1 MDDKNIPIYFD
12 GFKQNFFDNR
22 DQLGYNGLRLF
33 LGLMVLGSKCL
44 FFKSFLKNLDF
55 KKMGALYERK
65 RNMP

>member
-1 MDDKNIPIYFD
+1 MIKIFPFILMNLNKI
-12 GFKQNFFDNR
+12 FFDNW

-55 KKMGALYERK
+55 KRMGALYERK
-65 RNMP
+65 RNTP

>member
-1 MDDKNIPIYFD
+1 MIKIFLFILMNLNKI
-12 GFKQNFFDNR
+12 FFDNW

-55 KKMGALYERK
+55 KRMGALYERK
-65 RNMP
+65 RNTP